1 MSNAPWVRPYRGPSP
16 GPRSCWLLQVR
27 AGAYVGNWT
36 VSAVGTTS
44 SQPITVEP
52 AAGVVQPTLGGNTGQ
67 STGCGTSTCDGPVLT
82 VGPTVHLDLNE
93 VTIRNASNTTNG
105 LGGAIQ
111 NIHGGTVTVTHC
123 TFLRNY
129 ANASGGAID
138 NADVGGKGTLIV
150 STSLFN
156 GNYAVNADGGAIANA
171 DVGGKGS
178 VVVSGSTF
186 YGNSAI
192 NGNGGAIDNG
202 DTRGTGTLRISAS
215 VLSGNVAG
223 RAGAID
229 NGDNGTGT
237 LTVRGSTFSDN
248 VAVLDDGGAID
259 NADWGG
265 TGTLNVTGSTF
276 TSDKTIGDGGAIDNA
291 DNTDSRGRAL
301 VSTSTFWGNIADV
314 HGGAIDSSDVG
325 GEGSFIL
332 SASTFSRNT
341 ANNIYGAPPGPGGG
355 AIFVGKNSSFWVV
368 ADIFNGPCLSA
379 AGTWRDAGYN
389 VGRDSTCLGDAK
401 SDVGHGATHLGPL
414 AHHGGPTE
422 TALPLNGNP
431 AVGRIPYGT
440 SVALDK
446 QAFAL
451 CPTTDQR
458 DKRSDAQRSC
468 DAGSVQSSG

>member
-1 MSNAPWVRPYRGPSP
+1 MTPFNLPWRPGQPGSRLRPSANSRLRRWLVGGGVVACAGCALNLILAVTPASGAGTALYAYAAGKATSP
-16 GPRSCWLLQVR
+16 GGCPKTTSPGQQCTLAEALSKAVPGSEVLLATSGL
-27 AGAYVGNWT
+27 AGTYVGNWT
-36 VSAVGTTS
+36 VSPKGTTS
-44 SQPITVEP
+44 SRPITIEP
-52 AAGVVQPTLGGNTGQ
+52 ARGVDHPTLGGNGGQ
-67 STGCGTSTCDGPVLT
+67 SIGCRTSTCDGPVLT
-82 VGPTVHLDLNE
+82 VGPTVHLDLDE
-93 VTIRNASNTTNG
+93 VTIRNADNTTNG

-111 NIHGGTVTVTHC
+111 NIHGGTVTVSHS

-150 STSLFN
+150 SSSLFN

-265 TGTLNVTGSTF
+265 TGTLNITGSTF

-291 DNTDSRGRAL
+291 DNTDSRGRAI

-325 GEGSFIL
+325 SEGSFIV

-341 ANNIYGAPPGPGGG
+341 ANNIYGAPPPRGRGHIRGEKQLVLGRGRYLQRPVPVRGRYVAGRGLQRG
-355 AIFVGKNSSFWVV
+355 AG
-368 ADIFNGPCLSA
+368 
-379 AGTWRDAGYN
+379 
-389 VGRDSTCLGDAK
+389 
-401 SDVGHGATHLGPL
+401 
-414 AHHGGPTE
+414 
-422 TALPLNGNP
+422 
-431 AVGRIPYGT
+431 
-440 SVALDK
+440 
-446 QAFAL
+446 
-451 CPTTDQR
+451 
-458 DKRSDAQRSC
+458 
-468 DAGSVQSSG
+468 